1 CSNSSSAVMLAFL
14 MRPGSCWLGS
24 PDCRRNRRAR
34 PGRGGPA
41 GRKARSAD
49 VRKDAGRLVVLVLF
63 LVLEDLA
70 VELVRQQVDGR
81 VHGLGLGLRM
91 QGTARDGEVRGR
103 AMGGLAQAE
112 LHAGGDRLVEMP
124 IEPTQLLLHVIAQG
138 RGDLQL
144 LAVRFDAHREPPLW
158 LPLWAA
164 PHDAG
169 RAPRRCGPAR
179 ATPECS

>member
-1 CSNSSSAVMLAFL
+1 PAREGRRALVSPESISRDPPFWPASQRRDSLSCCCSNSSSAVMLAFL

-41 GRKARSAD
+41 GREARSAD

-81 VHGLGLGLRM
+81 VHGLG
-91 QGTARDGEVRGR
+91 
-103 AMGGLAQAE
+103 
-112 LHAGGDRLVEMP
+112 
-124 IEPTQLLLHVIAQG
+124 
-138 RGDLQL
+138 
-144 LAVRFDAHREPPLW
+144 
-158 LPLWAA
+158 
-164 PHDAG
+164 
-169 RAPRRCGPAR
+169 
-179 ATPECS
+179 